1 MRLCLLLLCL
11 QSAALAAA
19 PRVVTSIT
27 PVYEITTATMAGAG
41 EPGLIIDNDASTHHF
56 AFKPSDMRLLQQAD
70 LVIWINR
77 HFEAGFSRVPEILP
91 PATQQLE
98 LMPALGL
105 EGGDGHIWYSPRLLL
120 RSIEIISAALML
132 LDPENQKLYQANA
145 ATLMQDIAV
154 WRDETRL
161 RWQNQQPRFITDHNF
176 TGYFEQDFGLSA
188 IATVHNQHHDHGGLK
203 HLSRL
208 DNLLQQSPAACLLT
222 LHTTASPLAR
232 SLARKHG
239 LKIISVAL
247 QAVSD
252 PAQALILQRL
262 TRLTTALQRCM

>member
-1 MRLCLLLLCL
+1 
-11 QSAALAAA
+11 
-19 PRVVTSIT
+19 
-27 PVYEITTATMAGAG
+27 
-41 EPGLIIDNDASTHHF
+41 
-56 AFKPSDMRLLQQAD
+56 
-70 LVIWINR
+70 
-77 HFEAGFSRVPEILP
+77 
-91 PATQQLE
+91 
-98 LMPALGL
+98 
-105 EGGDGHIWYSPRLLL
+105 
-120 RSIEIISAALML
+120 ML

-154 WRDETRL
+154 WRNKTL
-161 RWQNQQPRFITDHNF
+161 QHWQNQQPRFITDHNF
-176 TGYFEQDFGLSA
+176 TGYFEQDIGIRA

-252 PAQALILQRL
+252 PAQPLILQRL